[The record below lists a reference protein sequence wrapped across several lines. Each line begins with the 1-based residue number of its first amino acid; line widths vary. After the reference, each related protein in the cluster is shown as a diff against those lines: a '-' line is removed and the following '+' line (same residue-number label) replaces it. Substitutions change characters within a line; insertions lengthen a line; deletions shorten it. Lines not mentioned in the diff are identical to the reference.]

1 LNATTTALKGPD
13 NRYRA
18 QSRPRSVLF
27 GLCLGAGMLTGCG
40 GFFEGS
46 ENSDPA
52 SAAIET
58 SASTETA
65 KASDRSRAGSN
76 VAVMNRGEGGDST
89 TYSPPQAGGD
99 PTSPQ
104 ASGDSTSPQPG
115 GGSTPTQ
122 PGGGA
127 TPTQPGGGA
136 TPTQP
141 GGGSTPTQPGS
152 GSTPTQPGSTIN
164 SLDTIVNDM
173 KLKNDLVLAGVSS
186 NGGWATGPGQVVMGS
201 DPRGTHTPSWW
212 NPANQSFKSNTY
224 WNAVLPWF
232 VVFDG
237 VGNGAT
243 NTRVQLRNLVL
254 YTKSK
259 ATGKWN
265 LVRRSTGVSGE
276 LYPKTL
282 QGDDVSTPNV
292 RTESDGSTSVLPPSG
307 NLVYH
312 GWGSMDDIYGSDL
325 AGLFITLQARL
336 VKDKASGTD
345 DRAKAKYLV
354 HVGGDYYPT
363 RTTRVNDTAPAYYF
377 PGIGVSRAK
386 MVSSDWQAYSFSTI
400 DVGVEDPGG
409 GVMSEAQFRAA
420 PPPLE

>member
-1 LNATTTALKGPD
+1 MNATTTALKGPD

-18 QSRPRSVLF
+18 RLRPRSVLF

-46 ENSDPA
+46 ENSDPT

-58 SASTETA
+58 SDSTEAA

-76 VAVMNRGEGGDST
+76 AASIKPGDGGDSAAS
-89 TYSPPQAGGD
+89 SPQQASGDPTSTQASGDPTSTQAGGD
-99 PTSPQ
+99 T
-104 ASGDSTSPQPG
+104 
-115 GGSTPTQ
+115 TPTQ
-122 PGGGA
+122 AGG
-127 TPTQPGGGA
+127 
-136 TPTQP
+136 
-141 GGGSTPTQPGS
+141 
-152 GSTPTQPGSTIN
+152 TIN

-186 NGGWATGPGQVVMGS
+186 NGGWTTGPGQVVMGS
-201 DPRGTHTPSWW
+201 DPKGTHTPSWW

-259 ATGKWN
+259 ATGKWS
-265 LVRRSTGVSGE
+265 LVRRMTGVSGE

-336 VKDKASGTD
+336 VKDKASGID